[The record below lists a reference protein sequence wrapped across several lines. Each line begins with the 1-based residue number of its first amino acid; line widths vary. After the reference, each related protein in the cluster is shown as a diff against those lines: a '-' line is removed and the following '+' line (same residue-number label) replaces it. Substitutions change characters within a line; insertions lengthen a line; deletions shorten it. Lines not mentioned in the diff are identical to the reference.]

1 MISSRF
7 VLSALLVIALFTQAG
22 CGDAGD
28 GNGSPSPSA
37 GSAGVEVDLARR
49 LQTQGLEK
57 NPQYWPVVTP
67 LINEPL
73 ALLQMD
79 QQLLQGTSATIVAR
93 RYESSLVELVRRAN
107 IARAFVYVSSDL
119 ACTSSPFG
127 GGVAADTVIVIDGKM
142 LDLMADVANGLA
154 MRESGRLSLTIPQV
168 VDLAAAQQMSF
179 SRFCT
184 TTNPLAFP
192 DARLSSQ
199 EFNRSVEM
207 FTQFLGGVFFHEFGH
222 TWNWHSLFKLRENA
236 FVPGG
241 GFSSYTS
248 AVEDNAD
255 LIAGVLSAKAGHD
268 PALVKMSFD
277 LMAFSYFYRRSP
289 GSYSFNNTT
298 SWQSQYS
305 QTSPNYSSLAARKS
319 LLDAGF
325 SGWQRR

>member
-7 VLSALLVIALFTQAG
+7 LSSALLALLLFAQAG
-22 CGDAGD
+22 CGG
-28 GNGSPSPSA
+28 GGEGESNTGPSS
-37 GSAGVEVDLARR
+37 GSAGAEVDLARR
-49 LQTQGLEK
+49 LQAQGLEK
-57 NPQYWPVVTP
+57 NPQYWPVTTP
-67 LINEPL
+67 FLDEPL

-79 QQLLQGTSATIVAR
+79 QRLLQGTSATIVAN
-93 RYESSLVELVRRAN
+93 RYFNSLSRLAQRAQ
-107 IARAFVYVSSDL
+107 IARVFVYVSRDL

-154 MRESGRLSLTIPQV
+154 MRESGRLSLSIPQI
-168 VDLAAAQQMSF
+168 VDSAASQQMSF
-179 SRFCT
+179 ARFCT
-184 TTNPLAFP
+184 TSDPLAFP
-192 DARLSSQ
+192 DAALSSQ
-199 EFNRSVEM
+199 ESSRAVEI

-222 TWNWHSLFKLRENA
+222 TWNWHSLFKLRENI

-255 LIAGVLSAKAGHD
+255 IIAGILSGKSGHD
-268 PALVKMSFD
+268 IALVKVSFD
-277 LMAFSYFYRRSP
+277 LMAFSYLYRRSP

-319 LLDAGF
+319 LLDVGF
-325 SGWQRR
+325 IGWQRR